1 MYLAATVNVFAEHRY
16 LNLSVFLELGST
28 VGEDLPSTE
37 VLGSTSST
45 EKKKLI
51 LHFNKTICKS
61 QPQAERTNKTLTAG
75 RRF

>member
-1 MYLAATVNVFAEHRY
+1 MFAEHRY

-28 VGEDLPSTE
+28 VGEDLPSTVE

-61 QPQAERTNKTLTAG
+61 QP
-75 RRF
+75 